1 MPALYCRRQAG
12 RTQSRGGSGRLN
24 ILPPRFL
31 IAAALGLYVILTSPA
46 SAANAPRTVR
56 QAYVDRRVSALP
68 QAVLLRAAPDE
79 LIDPRRQRIAQ
90 TLGVYRRTLLV
101 AGWLSQILAFF
112 YLWRSGSAARLRDA
126 LRRRLKSRAVL
137 RFCYGFALAAIAGI
151 AVLPAAAAQYRV
163 SVVFDQSTQS
173 FLGWLRDGVVRVTID
188 AVAVG
193 LLVVLIM
200 WMVQRTRAWWIYS
213 IVTIFIVSA
222 LYGAAGAFL
231 FAPLFNTFGPIGD
244 PGMQARFDAFEREAH
259 VRTPIVRSDTS
270 RQTQLAGAAVL
281 GFGPGMRILVSDNLL
296 DSATPGEIDFQVARQ
311 IAHVERGDSMRTA
324 FVWTFLFVLS
334 IAVGVL
340 VADRIG
346 FRHDDDPLAR
356 LALVGALAGAAGLVA
371 FPLYNLYSRHIEAK
385 ADAYALQ
392 LTGDPASAVRSF
404 VRSADRRFVALC
416 APRWSNIYFGSTKPL
431 GTRIAIAA
439 HKHDPCR

>member
-1 MPALYCRRQAG
+1 MPE
-12 RTQSRGGSGRLN
+12 
-24 ILPPRFL
+24 
-31 IAAALGLYVILTSPA
+31 
-46 SAANAPRTVR
+46 
-56 QAYVDRRVSALP
+56 
-68 QAVLLRAAPDE
+68 E
-79 LIDPRRQRIAQ
+79 LIDPRRQSIAQ

-101 AGWLSQILAFF
+101 AGWLSQILALY

-126 LRRRLKSRAVL
+126 LRRRFKSVAAL
-137 RFCYGFALAAIAGI
+137 RFSYGFSLAAIAGL
-151 AVLPAAAAQYRV
+151 ATLPVAAAQYRV
-163 SVVFDQSTQS
+163 SVVFDQSSQP
-173 FLGWLRDGVVRVTID
+173 FLGWLRDGVVRVAID

-222 LYGAAGAFL
+222 LYGLALAFL
-231 FAPLFNTFGPIGD
+231 FAPMFNSFSPIGD
-244 PGMQARFDAFEREAH
+244 QRMQARFDRMEREAH
-259 VRTPIVRSDTS
+259 VDVPIVRSDVS
-270 RQTQLAGAAVL
+270 RQTQLASASVL
-281 GFGPGMRILVSDNLL
+281 GFGPGMRIVVSDNLL
-296 DSATPGEIDFQVARQ
+296 DSATPGEIDFHVARQ

-334 IAVGVL
+334 IAAGVL

-346 FRHDDDPLAR
+346 FRRDDDPLAR
-356 LALVGALAGAAGLVA
+356 LALVGALAGVAGLLA

-385 ADAYALQ
+385 ADSYALQ
-392 LTGDPASAVRSF
+392 LTQDPASAIRSF

-416 APRWSNIYFGSTKPL
+416 TPRWSNVYFGSTKPL
-431 GTRIAIAA
+431 ATRIAIAA